1 MEGLR
6 YVSQLSQP
14 FYHLSCAFFPHCVLL
29 HDFFL
34 KSIIIKILLKIHKIS
49 REKQSL
55 RLNMQSDITL
65 EDAEL
70 FSDW

>member
-6 YVSQLSQP
+6 YVSQP
-14 FYHLSCAFFPHCVLL
+14 FYHLSCALFPFTAWL
-29 HDFFL
+29 FFL
-34 KSIIIKILLKIHKIS
+34 KSIIIKLLVKIHKIS

-70 FSDW
+70 FLDL